1 MLDPKRWA
9 IYQTEDIENCY
20 SVWKFQDFGE
30 NKNILKIQKQLPFGQ
45 KMANYWQ
52 LFLYFL
58 NIFLLA
64 NIFLLEISTPNSVFS
79 SFSFIYSTTFSG

>member
-30 NKNILKIQKQLPFGQ
+30 NKNILKIQKHCHSA
-45 KMANYWQ
+45 KKWQ
-52 LFLYFL
+52 IIGKYFC
-58 NIFLLA
+58 
-64 NIFLLEISTPNSVFS
+64 
-79 SFSFIYSTTFSG
+79 TF